1 MLEAD
6 SPELT
11 NVSEEPLLE
20 LEVDQISVG
29 SAASEAEDFADEL
42 SEVVS
47 GASVVLLD
55 SDADVEVLSDSES
68 VADELVNAESS
79 AEVLLEFESVAK
91 VLLDTASGAGA
102 LLEFESVAEE
112 LLDSGSGAEV
122 FVGSSLSA
130 AE

>member
-1 MLEAD
+1 MLEVD

-11 NVSEEPLLE
+11 NVSEEPVLE

-29 SAASEAEDFADEL
+29 SAASEAEGFTDEL

-55 SDADVEVLSDSES
+55 SDADVKVLPDSEF
-68 VADELVNAESS
+68 VADELLDAESS

-91 VLLDTASGAGA
+91 VLLNTASDAEA
-102 LLEFESVAEE
+102 LLEFESVA
-112 LLDSGSGAEV
+112 DSGSGAEV
-122 FVGSSLSA
+122 FVGSSLSS